1 MRESGDH
8 PQPRIRAAG
17 LRPMAAVEMPVEPGD
32 LEMAAAIEVI
42 FVLDLT

>member
-1 MRESGDH
+1 MREPDDH
-8 PQPRIRAAG
+8 PQPRIWAAG

-32 LEMAAAIEVI
+32 LGVAAAIEAI